1 MGAINRYSS
10 DNVVV
15 GNNALAYH
23 GAQCV
28 AIGGSALHGDVTYGG
43 SAAAAN
49 HTGSVA
55 VGYQAGAS
63 TTGSYNTLMGYK
75 AGKGSGGSSGEH
87 NVAVGSTALQ
97 AFTTGIQNVAVGS
110 RAMSVHTTGTGNTVI
125 GDGAM
130 RDTDAGSDSLDS
142 DFNVFIGW
150 AAGGGAWVNAKSEF
164 NTFVGSS
171 TCVASLD
178 NALYNAGLGYRAG
191 EALTSGDANTIM
203 GGISG
208 HSLNSGTG
216 NTLVGYNVA
225 SSLTTGHYN
234 TIIGKDANVS
244 NAGVSDEIL
253 IKAGVD
259 TLTGGGTETVRI
271 GVDSDYI
278 TNDFG
283 ENATW
288 THSSDRR
295 IKIDIKDNTLGL
307 DFINKLKTR
316 NFKKKAP
323 SEYPEEFEQH
333 NPDTTERKNPDR
345 IHYGF
350 VAQEVKEAMDLVGHS
365 EFPVWKE
372 NRDGMQE
379 LGETEL
385 ITPLVKAVQELT
397 EKNERLQNKINDL
410 EIFIMDKLGDE

>member
-1 MGAINRYSS
+1 MDLTFGKENTFIGSEAGTNATTTSGSTAIGYRAMGGYAVTGTANTAVGIDSGRFLTTGEKNTLLGGLAAGGLLNGRANVSIGHYSMGAIRQEVS
-10 DNVVV
+10 DSVVV

-28 AIGGSALHGDVTYGG
+28 AIGSSALHGSYNYSTTAA
-43 SAAAAN
+43 SAA

-55 VGYQAGAS
+55 VGYQAGQS
-63 TTGSYNTLMGYK
+63 TTGSYNTFVGYQ
-75 AGKGSGGSSGEH
+75 AGKGTGGSSGEF
-87 NVAVGSTALQ
+87 NVSLGAYAFDS
-97 AFTTGIQNVAVGS
+97 FTTGEENTAVGRS
-110 RAMSVHTTGTGNTVI
+110 SGHQITTGDKNTLLGSMA
-125 GDGAM
+125 GDGI
-130 RDTDAGSDSLDS
+130 T
-142 DFNVFIGW
+142 
-150 AAGGGAWVNAKSEF
+150 
-164 NTFVGSS
+164 T
-171 TCVASLD
+171 
-178 NALYNAGLGYRAG
+178 
-191 EALTSGDANTIM
+191 GDANTIIGYAADVSANSVTKEIVIAASTNAM
-203 GGISG
+203 SG
-208 HSLNSGTG
+208 
-216 NTLVGYNVA
+216 A
-225 SSLTTGHYN
+225 
-234 TIIGKDANVS
+234 
-244 NAGVSDEIL
+244 
-253 IKAGVD
+253 
-259 TLTGGGTETVRI
+259 GTETARI
-271 GVDSDYI
+271 GTHTDYI

-323 SEYPEEFEQH
+323 SEYPEEFDQH

-350 VAQEVKEAMDLVGHS
+350 VAQEVKEAMDSVGHS

-379 LGETEL
+379 LGEAEL

-397 EKNERLQNKINDL
+397 EKNERLENKIKDL
-410 EIFIMDKLGDE
+410 EIFIIDKLGDE